1 MDDTTLIDV
10 AKPTL
15 GSRRPSTNIGYSI
28 SMSFRRQQ
36 CTFDVSLPV
45 LFRMELVVGHE
56 SRYVCT
62 GTRARLQSMP
72 RFSGDLFDKDG
83 ATNMTHTE
91 HCQHRGAGVDT
102 SAGIERRRQMIDGT
116 SVLLRPIEPGDFELE
131 RNFADSL
138 SRSTRYMRLM
148 SGRWPSDDEIYRWTH
163 IDRQCEGALI
173 ATISVDGRE
182 QQIGVARYVVDLG
195 KSEAELAIVISDA
208 WHGKGLGICLLS
220 SLIDLAKQSGV
231 RWLFGT
237 TLSENNAKIGLG
249 RRLGFM
255 LSYETGAEVITKLSL
270 DLHSRD

>member
-1 MDDTTLIDV
+1 MYHCQLSEDSSAI
-10 AKPTL
+10 
-15 GSRRPSTNIGYSI
+15 
-28 SMSFRRQQ
+28 
-36 CTFDVSLPV
+36 
-45 LFRMELVVGHE
+45 LFRMDLVVDHE

-62 GTRARLQSMP
+62 GTRARIRSMP
-72 RFSGDLFDKDG
+72 RFSGDLFGKDR
-83 ATNMTHTE
+83 ATNMTDTE
-91 HCQHRGAGVDT
+91 HYPHRGTGVDT
-102 SAGIERRRQMIDGT
+102 SARIERRRWQMIDGT
-116 SVLLRPIEPGDFELE
+116 WVLLRPIEPGDFELE
-131 RNFADSL
+131 RNFADGL

-163 IDRQCEGALI
+163 IDRQREGALI

-231 RWLFGT
+231 RRLYGT
-237 TLSENNAKIGLG
+237 TLSENNAMIGLG

-255 LSYETGAEVITKLSL
+255 LSYETGAEAITKLSR